1 MSSIKERR
9 SSLNYLHIA
18 IGLFLMFVFGR
29 VVPAYY
35 PITEMGMQ
43 VVGVFLGLIWLWC
56 FVGFL
61 WPSLLG
67 LVAIALTGFAPMGQI
82 VSMSFGNGVVVLLLM
97 SMVLFG
103 SPQEVGATEYINR
116 WFLTRKVFNNRPIVF
131 SLVFFLA
138 TYALSLAVNVTPS
151 LILMWSVLYALLKD
165 LGYTKGEKYTSLMVV
180 GTFLGAISGQATLPF
195 SGSTLAIL
203 GNFETAAS
211 TAIPTAQYMLM
222 GLIVSIVVIV
232 LYALFMKVVCKES
245 DLDKVAHVNTEMFNA
260 QPLPPMNG
268 IQKANFY
275 VILLFVVLMLLPQF
289 LPAGTQ
295 LRTWLNTLGA
305 TGVALLLTGL
315 ACLIKIG
322 GQPILDFPK
331 VAAKAVNWDV
341 FVMVAAAMA
350 IASALTNTETGVVD
364 WMLKVFEPL
373 LGGHT
378 PLGFF
383 IVMLLFGVVAT
394 SFTSAMTLSIA
405 LMPIIVAFG
414 QRTGANIEAVTTMF
428 VLLVHYSIILPSA
441 SVFASMLWSN
451 DQWISRK
458 DVFKYGLVVVLIGT
472 VVTLALIPLALA
484 IF

>member
-1 MSSIKERR
+1 MSMSERR
-9 SSLNYLHIA
+9 SSFTYLHIA
-18 IGLFLMFVFGR
+18 IGLFFMFVFGR

-43 VVGVFLGLIWLWC
+43 VVGVFIGLIWLWC

-67 LVAIALTGFAPMGQI
+67 LVALALTGFAPMGQV
-82 VSMSFGNGVVVLLLM
+82 VSMSFGNGVVVLLLF

-103 SPQEVGATEYINR
+103 SPQAVGSTEYINR

-131 SLVFFLA
+131 SLIFFLA
-138 TYALSLAVNVTPS
+138 TYALSLAVNVTPA
-151 LILMWSVLYALLKD
+151 LILMWSVLYSLLKD
-165 LGYTKGEKYTSLMVV
+165 LGYEKGEKYTSLMIV

-203 GNFETAAS
+203 GNFETAAG

-222 GLIVSIVVIV
+222 GLTVSIIVIV
-232 LYALFMKVVCKES
+232 LYALFMKVVCKPS
-245 DLDKVAHVNTEMFNA
+245 DVEKVAHVNTEMFNS

-268 IQKANFY
+268 VQKANFY
-275 VILLFVVLMLLPQF
+275 VIIIFVILMLLPQF
-289 LPAGTQ
+289 LPQGLQ

-305 TGVALLLTGL
+305 TGVAILMTGL
-315 ACLIKIG
+315 ACLIKID
-322 GQPILDFPK
+322 GQPILDFNK
-331 VAAKAVNWDV
+331 VASKAINWDV

-350 IASALTNTETGVVD
+350 VASALTNAETGVVD

-373 LGGHT
+373 LGGHS
-378 PLGFF
+378 PLGF
-383 IVMLLFGVVAT
+383 IVVILLFGVFAT

-405 LMPIIVAFG
+405 LMPILVAFG
-414 QRTGANIEAVTTMF
+414 QRTGANIEATTTLF

-451 DQWISRK
+451 DQWINRK
-458 DVFKYGLVVVLIGT
+458 DVFKYGLVIVIIATIVI
-472 VVTLALIPLALA
+472 LALIPVALS